1 MSEDVKKV
9 ISLDEIRERA
19 KGRLIEIPDWTPGS
33 WITVRIK
40 DIDMTPYIMS
50 LDNLPN
56 ILKKTAAEAFELDGG
71 IDEKKALEMAK
82 NMEMAEIAE
91 MMPIIDGVCKE
102 VLVDPLF
109 DDIQELLPLTMN
121 QKMFIFNIAMGK
133 VDQLNSFR

>member
-82 NMEMAEIAE
+82 NMEMEEI
-91 MMPIIDGVCKE
+91 
-102 VLVDPLF
+102 
-109 DDIQELLPLTMN
+109 
-121 QKMFIFNIAMGK
+121 
-133 VDQLNSFR
+133 S